1 MEKVGFAAD
10 AYLGYLT
17 TSPVDLGTGLQIR
30 GTLTEIKSGLFDAM
44 EIAEKSGMSLD
55 TTDCQRVVL
64 QSSETLKA
72 NMNETGQLVEF
83 FDCISE
89 LYRSA

>member
-17 TSPVDLGTGLQIR
+17 TSPVDLGTGLKIR
-30 GTLTEIKSGLFDAM
+30 ATLTEIKKGVFDAR
-44 EIAEKSGMSLD
+44 EIAEKSGMGLD
-55 TTDCQRVVL
+55 TTDYQRIVI
-64 QSSETLKA
+64 QSEQTLKA
-72 NMNETGQLVEF
+72 NMNETGQIVVFL
-83 FDCISE
+83 DCISE